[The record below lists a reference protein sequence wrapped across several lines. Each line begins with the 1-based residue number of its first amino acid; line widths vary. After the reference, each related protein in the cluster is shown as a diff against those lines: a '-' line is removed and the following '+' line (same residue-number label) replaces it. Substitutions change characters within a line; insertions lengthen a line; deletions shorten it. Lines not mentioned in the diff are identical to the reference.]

1 MREIVAR
8 RFDVVIDHDDTAEGG
23 LGPLD
28 DQLAHFARA
37 AVIVAPH
44 GSGLFGLAAT
54 APEACVVEFFPERYL
69 NLCYAAV
76 ARKLDRTYRGLL
88 IDAAGDA
95 ELAALPG
102 VLDECVLRRRNATRG
117 M

>member
-1 MREIVAR
+1 MPSSERY
-8 RFDVVIDHDDTAEGG
+8 TAASGACTK
-23 LGPLD
+23 PTCRSCT
-28 DQLAHFARA
+28 RA

-54 APEACVVEFFPERYL
+54 APQACVVEFFPERYL

>member
-1 MREIVAR
+1 MAR
-8 RFDVVIDHDDTAEGG
+8 SSFIDAPNDDKPCA
-23 LGPLD
+23 
-28 DQLAHFARA
+28 AFA
-37 AVIVAPH
+37 I
-44 GSGLFGLAAT
+44 AAT